1 VAKIATIMI
10 AFTIFNLYRLLSPQA
25 AGTRLG
31 LYGKQ
36 RFSSVL
42 WMYCYHNLYLLHATA
57 SSYTRHHGIS
67 CLDYNRYALVHQIEQ
82 LDYIRVP
89 HPDATAAVRRA
100 DLVFVFGAMDIDEA
114 VARVGILLV
123 YSVEP

>member
-1 VAKIATIMI
+1 MI
-10 AFTIFNLYRLLSPQA
+10 ALIIFNLYRLLSPQA

-36 RFSSVL
+36 RFSCVF
-42 WMYCYHNLYLLHATA
+42 WMYCCHDLYLLQAT
-57 SSYTRHHGIS
+57 SSAVRDAVATGRSVIS
-67 CLDYNRYALVHQIEQ
+67 RLNFNRRALVNEIKQ

-89 HPDATAAVRRA
+89 HSDATAAVRRA
-100 DLVFVFGAMDIDEA
+100 DLVLVFGAMDIDEA

-123 YSVEP
+123 CSVEP